1 MAKSKHSRSVTCT
14 PEELDDIIT
23 APSGGFQML
32 PSNAYDEVY
41 PGIYVGEEY
50 VVSIFKFYE
59 IYWVHRKKYSIN
71 DEKLHEN
78 VGVL

>member
-1 MAKSKHSRSVTCT
+1 
-14 PEELDDIIT
+14 
-23 APSGGFQML
+23 ML
-32 PSNAYDEVY
+32 PSNAYDEGY